1 MRKVHSIE
9 VPTDGETR
17 TFYYRK
23 PSYGV
28 TMRVVDMMKNAE
40 KTGQAVNEAVNKMLF
55 AACMTDAEGKSYS
68 ADQIKSLLEDEDF
81 EIVDALVKPLMPQKK
96 DEEKNV

>member
-9 VPTDGETR
+9 VDVDGEKKM
-17 TFYYRK
+17 FYYRK

-40 KTGQAVNEAVNKMLF
+40 KDGKACNEEVNKQLF
-55 AACMTDAEGKSYS
+55 TACMTHEDGKSYS
-68 ADQIKSLLEDEDF
+68 AAEIKSLLEDEDF
-81 EIVDALVKPLMPQKK
+81 EVVDALVKPLMPKGK
-96 DEEKNV
+96 DEEKNG